1 MALSGIV
8 KPYMKTTPQ
17 DLITQVDEEACL
29 NRLADLVQHKSY
41 TETDEERALAE
52 HVHGICRG
60 MGLASELQP
69 VEGTRVNTIARLE
82 GIGGGSSLLFNGH
95 LDTNPATSG
104 WSVDPWGGVMD
115 EEFIYGIGVSNMK
128 AGDAAYLCAVE
139 TLLRAG
145 ARFRGDVILSFVV
158 GELQG
163 GIGTVRMLEQGVRA
177 DYFINSEP
185 TDLQALTLHAGAFS
199 YEIQLTGSTRHVS
212 KRHEACDAAAAA
224 AALVPRINGMTFSG
238 VTDPMHRLVNRG
250 HVGVIRAGLG
260 DEFHEWR
267 PPQVADR
274 AKILGTCRYGPSQS
288 VESVL
293 ADMRLMLDALE
304 LEFPGLVSSVSSHDL
319 RKNKPQMP
327 PFEVSAEARIVRVM
341 NQSYETVRSSPQPSG
356 AIMPPAFF
364 GTDAAHLAAAG
375 IQGVVC
381 GPGGEFNTMPDE
393 RVRKSQFLDCVR
405 MYMLAICEICELVS
419 D

>member
-1 MALSGIV
+1 M
-8 KPYMKTTPQ
+8 TPQ
-17 DLITQVDEEACL
+17 ELVAQLDEQACL
-29 NRLADLVQHKSY
+29 DRLVDLVQHKSY
-41 TETDEERALAE
+41 TETDEERALAV
-52 HVHGICRG
+52 HVNDICLSL
-60 MGLASELQP
+60 GLDSALQS
-69 VEGTRVNTIARLE
+69 VEGTRVNTIARLKGE
-82 GIGGGSSLLFNGH
+82 GGGSSLLFNGH

-104 WSVDPWGGVMD
+104 WSVDPWGGVVD

-139 TLLRAG
+139 TLLKAG
-145 ARFRGDVILSFVV
+145 AKLKGDVILSFVV

-163 GIGTVRMLEQGVRA
+163 GIGTVRMIEQGVRA

-199 YEIQLTGSTRHVS
+199 YEIKLQGSTRHVS
-212 KRHEACDAAAAA
+212 KRHEACDALAAA
-224 AALVPRINGMTFSG
+224 AALVPRINNMTFSG

-250 HVGVIRAGLG
+250 HVGVVRAGLG
-260 DEFHEWR
+260 EEFHEWR
-267 PPQVADR
+267 PPQVADH
-274 AKILGTCRYGPSQS
+274 AKLLGTCRYGPSQS
-288 VESVL
+288 VETVL
-293 ADMRLMLDALE
+293 ADLRQMLDALQ
-304 LEFPGLVSSVSSHDL
+304 LEFPGLVSTVASHDI

-327 PFEVSAEARIVRVM
+327 PFQVPVDAPIVQVM
-341 NQSYETVRSSPQPSG
+341 NRAYQQLTGKPQPTG

-375 IQGVVC
+375 MQGVVC

-405 MYMLAICEICELVS
+405 LYILAICDVCELV
-419 D
+419 

>member
-1 MALSGIV
+1 M
-8 KPYMKTTPQ
+8 TPKE
-17 DLITQVDEEACL
+17 LVAQVDEQACL
-29 NRLADLVQHKSY
+29 DRLVDLVQHKSY
-41 TETDEERALAE
+41 TETDEERALAV
-52 HVHGICRG
+52 HVHDIVSSL
-60 MGLASELQP
+60 GLQSELQS
-69 VEGTRVNTIARLE
+69 VEGQRVNTIATLKGE
-82 GIGGGSSLLFNGH
+82 GGGSSLLFNGH

-104 WSVDPWGGVMD
+104 WSVDPWGGLVD
-115 EEFIYGIGVSNMK
+115 DEFIYGIGVSNMK

-139 TLLRAG
+139 TLLKAG
-145 ARFRGDVILSFVV
+145 ARFKGDVILSFVV

-163 GIGTVRMLEQGVRA
+163 GIGTVRMIEQGVRA

-199 YEIQLTGSTRHVS
+199 YEIQLQGSTRHVS

-238 VTDPMHRLVNRG
+238 VTDPLHRSVNRG

-260 DEFHEWR
+260 EEFHEWR
-267 PPQVADR
+267 PPQVADH
-274 AKILGTCRYGPSQS
+274 AKLLGTCRYGPSQT

-293 ADMRLMLDALE
+293 ADMRQMLDALE
-304 LEFPGLVSSVSSHDL
+304 LEFPGLVSSVASHDL
-319 RKNKPQMP
+319 RKDKPQMP
-327 PFEVSAEARIVRVM
+327 PFEVPKDARIVQVM
-341 NQSYETVRSSPQPSG
+341 NRAYEQVHAAPQPTG

-375 IQGVVC
+375 MQGIVC

-393 RVRKSQFLDCVR
+393 RVRKTQFLDCVR
-405 MYMLAICEICELVS
+405 LYMYAICEICELV
-419 D
+419 